1 LNFGEVA
8 PSGNTQGWVCLGLN
22 FKFKTQN
29 QQKFAF
35 FLILT
40 QHVKS
45 FNLKGKG
52 DCSLSLERAPCP
64 STLKLKGWIIE
75 KKTPQI
81 STLKK
86 KNNMFWVFRT

>member
-1 LNFGEVA
+1 MNFGEVA

-29 QQKFAF
+29 QKKFAF
-35 FLILT
+35 FLIPT
-40 QHVKS
+40 QHVKC

-64 STLKLKGWIIE
+64 STLELKGMDNR
-75 KKTPQI
+75 KTKPYKL
-81 STLKK
+81 TLKNK
-86 KNNMFWVFRT
+86 

>member
-8 PSGNTQGWVCLGLN
+8 SSGNTQGWVCLGLN

-29 QQKFAF
+29 QQKFTF
-35 FLILT
+35 FLIAT

-45 FNLKGKG
+45 FNWKGKG

-64 STLKLKGWIIE
+64 STLKLKGMDNRE
-75 KKTPQI
+75 KKPT
-81 STLKK
+81 
-86 KNNMFWVFRT
+86 N